1 MPGQSHSYAFYPGCS
16 LHSTGLEY
24 GLSAKAVF
32 AHLGLSLNELQGW
45 NCCGASSA
53 HALDHQ
59 MALALP
65 ARVIGLA
72 QENGGDLVTPCAA
85 CFNRLK
91 GADYAL
97 RSDVQVRAQIEAIVD
112 FRFTGEVK
120 IRPLLDVLYQD
131 YGTDRIADQVR
142 KPLEGLKVV
151 PYYGC
156 LLVRPP
162 HVTQF
167 DDPDDP
173 HVMGELLS
181 AVGVQV
187 MRWSHATDCCGAGL
201 SLSRADI
208 VQNLVNRLVVRAR
221 EAGADALV
229 TACPLCQVNLEMRQI
244 ERDRMPAFYFTE
256 LLGLA
261 FGLSETRKWWR
272 KHLIDPQPVLRSAA
286 LA

>member
-1 MPGQSHSYAFYPGCS
+1 MPVQGNTYAYYPGCS

-32 AHLGLSLNELQGW
+32 AHLGLSLKELPGW

-59 MALALP
+59 MAIALP

-72 QENGGDLVTPCAA
+72 QENGSDLVTPCAA

-91 GADYAL
+91 GADYKL
-97 RSDVQVRAQIEAIVD
+97 RNDEQVRAEIEAIVD
-112 FRFTGEVK
+112 FHFTGEIR
-120 IRPLLDVLYQD
+120 IRPLLAVLYED
-131 YGTDRIADQVR
+131 FGIDGIVNQVR
-142 KPLEGLKVV
+142 NPLEGLKVV

-162 HVTQF
+162 QVTQF
-167 DDPDDP
+167 DDPDNP
-173 HVMGELLS
+173 HIMAEILNAAG
-181 AVGVQV
+181 AQV
-187 MRWSHATDCCGAGL
+187 MSWSHATDCCGAGL

-208 VQNLVNRLVVRAR
+208 VQNLVGRLVARAR
-221 EAGADALV
+221 EAGAEALV
-229 TACPLCQVNLEMRQI
+229 TACPLCQVNLEMRQT
-244 ERDRMPAFYFTE
+244 EQEKMPTFYFTE

-261 FGLSETRKWWR
+261 FGLGDVKKWWA
-272 KHLIDPQPVLRSAA
+272 KHLIDPQPILHSAA
-286 LA
+286 LV

>member
-1 MPGQSHSYAFYPGCS
+1 MPGQEHTYAFYPGCS

-32 AHLGLSLNELQGW
+32 AHLGLSLKELPGW

-59 MALALP
+59 MAIALP

-97 RSDVQVRAQIEAIVD
+97 RGDEQVRTEIEAIVN
-112 FRFTGEVK
+112 FRFTGEVR
-120 IRPLLDVLYQD
+120 IRPLLAVLYQD
-131 YGTDRIADQVR
+131 YGIDRIADQVR

-162 HVTQF
+162 QVTQF

-173 HVMGELLS
+173 HIMGELIS
-181 AVGVQV
+181 AAGAQV
-187 MRWSHATDCCGAGL
+187 MHWSHATDCCGAGL

-208 VQNLVNRLVVRAR
+208 VQNLVGKLVARAR

-229 TACPLCQVNLEMRQI
+229 TACPLCQVNLEMRQTDQ
-244 ERDRMPAFYFTE
+244 ERMPAFYFTE

-261 FGLSETRKWWR
+261 FGLGEAQKWWR

-286 LA
+286 LV